1 MSILTPRLIH
11 KLIVAS
17 CLVFCSVISFAQ
29 GDADYEAAKQQA
41 IALYKQGRM
50 TEVLP
55 LAENLY
61 AKNPK
66 DMQVV
71 ELYAFSTF
79 ASTLTM
85 KDPAERKQARKKARD
100 LAVIAKEL
108 GDDSNLL
115 KTLLEVPPDGGGG
128 EDGYSK
134 RKDVDAAMR
143 EAEAAFAR
151 GDYKK
156 ALAAYGVALQL
167 DPNLYTAALFSGD
180 VYYKQ
185 GDVQKAGEWFA
196 KAIEI
201 NPDAETAYRY
211 WGDALMNVA
220 KKKEEARDKFI
231 EAIIAQPYDRRAW
244 MGLTQWADKYGV
256 KLGHP
261 RIDVPKD
268 SVQRKDDKNINIFLS
283 PSDKKDGSEAWFV
296 YSLARADW
304 MTDEK
309 RKEEFPNEKE
319 YRHSLREEVA
329 ALKMVTDVVAE
340 SIKEKKVKANGLDIS
355 VANLIKL
362 QQADLLEPFI
372 LFVQADK
379 GIAQDYAEYRKKN
392 RDKLRKYLSE
402 VVVNGGQI
410 GK

>member
-11 KLIVAS
+11 KFIVVS
-17 CLVFCSVISFAQ
+17 CLVFCSALCFAQ
-29 GDADYEAAKQQA
+29 GDPDYEAAKQEA
-41 IALYKQGRM
+41 YALYKQGRM

-55 LAENLY
+55 IAENLY

-66 DMQVV
+66 DIQVI

-85 KDPAERKQARKKARD
+85 KDPAERKQARKKAHD

-108 GDDSNLL
+108 GDTSNLL

-156 ALAAYGVALQL
+156 ALAAYNVAFQL

-211 WGDALMNVA
+211 WGDALMNVS

-268 SVQRKDDKNINIFLS
+268 SVQRKDDKNVNIFLS
-283 PSDKKDGSEAWFV
+283 PGNKKDGSEAWFA
-296 YSLARADW
+296 YSIARAAW

-309 RKEEFPNEKE
+309 RKEQFPNEKE
-319 YRHSLREEVA
+319 YRHSLREEVES
-329 ALKMVTDVVAE
+329 LKMVADVVTGNV
-340 SIKEKKVKANGLDIS
+340 KEKKLKDSALDIS
-355 VANLIKL
+355 IANLIKL
-362 QQADLLEPFI
+362 QQADLLEPYI

-379 GIAQDYAEYRKKN
+379 GIAQDYADFRKTN

-402 VVVNGGQI
+402 VVINGGQI